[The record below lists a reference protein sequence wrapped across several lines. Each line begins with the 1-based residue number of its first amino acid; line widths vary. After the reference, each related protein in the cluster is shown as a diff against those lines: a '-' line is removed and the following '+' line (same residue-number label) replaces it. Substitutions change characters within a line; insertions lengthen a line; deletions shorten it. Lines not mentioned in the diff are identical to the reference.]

1 MDSRNKIMGWRQAKE
16 TGARVVTGYFDPMIP
31 AQVERLR
38 RIAGDGRLVV
48 LLKTPKDAYLDM
60 RARAEMAASLAFVS
74 AVVVEDA
81 AGGDVEVMPA
91 HEEEARLREEFLS
104 LVRDKAAVKA

>member
-1 MDSRNKIMGWRQAKE
+1 MDSRNKIMSWRQAKE
-16 TGARVVTGYFDPMIP
+16 TGARVVTAYFDPMIP

-38 RIAGDGRLVV
+38 CIAGGGKLVV
-48 LLKTPKDAYLDM
+48 LLKTPEDALLDK
-60 RARAEMAASLAFVS
+60 RARAELAASLAFVS

-81 AGGDVEVMPA
+81 EGVEVTPA